1 MIIIYINVREIP
13 KYYKQL
19 NTILNSLIKKV
30 RDLPNNRIIIYIIK
44 MFNHLNSLR
53 PDLHISKFLIENNI
67 ISILLSRLGDLEFEN
82 KLICNTLFNII
93 KKYTNNISELN
104 ENEIE
109 NKFKIFKDDNIYK
122 LFIDVMGF
130 IFKGKKELFIMFL
143 NIFEINNEQKDLHEL
158 NKKLFDFF
166 TYLKDENRIEDLLDI
181 LYNLVIIND
190 KYTFQRLY
198 NFLGYPSLII
208 KQIPREKYNS
218 FDDEI
223 DKQNNFNE
231 KIKQKWPIFGEKLI
245 NGNINNH
252 IYEYLSSNHIKNY
265 FCLLSLLFPK
275 DSVDKENNNKINDN
289 IDKIIISDKI
299 KNKILINLL
308 NECFGDKKNYALFKY
323 IYLMP
328 ARTLLYKNLYEEI
341 LSILKE
347 DNDFNYD
354 KIKEREEK
362 YIKNIEK
369 EVNITNNLFNIENN
383 IQNNNYHFEEDNI
396 IEEENIYK
404 CYDEKI
410 KDYIGFNSDIIPGEI
425 VKESIELIA
434 KNSRQGM
441 YRADYFTKYYKFD
454 ELRNNLLNNKYKE
467 KEENT
472 ENEEKESEDEELL
485 QEYKNYDV
493 SEKNENSIIYSK
505 LSNNTKIVLE
515 DKSLKN
521 KNKVQKTLISFFFV
535 NTDDKLNKKL
545 DINIKLKNGSLERI
559 TNFKDNRIIDYSEHN
574 SIVKFY
580 SIYRLRD
587 DLPFFKKDDISILI
601 DLN

>member
-1 MIIIYINVREIP
+1 
-13 KYYKQL
+13 
-19 NTILNSLIKKV
+19 
-30 RDLPNNRIIIYIIK
+30 
-44 MFNHLNSLR
+44 
-53 PDLHISKFLIENNI
+53 
-67 ISILLSRLGDLEFEN
+67 
-82 KLICNTLFNII
+82 
-93 KKYTNNISELN
+93 
-104 ENEIE
+104 
-109 NKFKIFKDDNIYK
+109 
-122 LFIDVMGF
+122 
-130 IFKGKKELFIMFL
+130 
-143 NIFEINNEQKDLHEL
+143 
-158 NKKLFDFF
+158 
-166 TYLKDENRIEDLLDI
+166 
-181 LYNLVIIND
+181 
-190 KYTFQRLY
+190 
-198 NFLGYPSLII
+198 
-208 KQIPREKYNS
+208 
-218 FDDEI
+218 
-223 DKQNNFNE
+223 
-231 KIKQKWPIFGEKLI
+231 
-245 NGNINNH
+245 
-252 IYEYLSSNHIKNY
+252 
-265 FCLLSLLFPK
+265 
-275 DSVDKENNNKINDN
+275 
-289 IDKIIISDKI
+289 
-299 KNKILINLL
+299 
-308 NECFGDKKNYALFKY
+308 
-323 IYLMP
+323 MP

-362 YIKNIEK
+362 YIKNIKK

-425 VKESIELIA
+425 VKECIELIV
-434 KNSRQGM
+434 KTSRFGL
-441 YRADYFTKYYKFD
+441 YRASYFTKYYKFD
-454 ELRNNLLNNKYKE
+454 ELRSNLLNNKYKE

-472 ENEEKESEDEELL
+472 ENERKESEDEELL

-521 KNKVQKTLISFFFV
+521 KNKFKKTLISFFFV

-559 TNFKDNRIIDYSEHN
+559 TNFKDNIIIDYTEQN